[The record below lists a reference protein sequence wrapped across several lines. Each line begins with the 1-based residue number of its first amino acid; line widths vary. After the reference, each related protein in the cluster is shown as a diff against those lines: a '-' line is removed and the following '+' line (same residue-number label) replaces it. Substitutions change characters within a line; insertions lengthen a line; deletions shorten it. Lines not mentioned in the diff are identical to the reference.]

1 MANGGN
7 VIGKFTDEVE
17 QTVTEVAEDVKDSV
31 GEAIEQGMQS
41 VAAPQLTPQQL
52 QQIQQADQKKEMDRQ
67 KQLVY
72 TRSWL
77 SNLQAAQVKVRAEN
91 KQKEQQRLQ
100 AQQEEK
106 QVVEMKKEEKK
117 KQPVN
122 PAIAYAGKAE
132 FKRGV
137 GG

>member
-1 MANGGN
+1 MADSRN

-17 QTVTEVAEDVKDSV
+17 EVAGEVAQDFKDSV
-31 GEAIEQGMQS
+31 GEVIEQGVQS
-41 VAAPQLTPQQL
+41 IASTQLTPQQ
-52 QQIQQADQKKEMDRQ
+52 IQQKQMEDQKKETERQ
-67 KQLVY
+67 RQLSY

-77 SNLQAAQVKVRAEN
+77 KNLDAAQQKVRMEA

-100 AQQEEK
+100 AEQQEK
-106 QVVEMKKEEKK
+106 QVTEMKKEEKK
-117 KQPVN
+117 KPIN

>member
-1 MANGGN
+1 MANN
-7 VIGKFTDEVE
+7 VIGQFKDEIE
-17 QTVTEVAEDVKDSV
+17 QVASETVQDTKDAV
-31 GEAIEQGMQS
+31 GEMIEQNIT
-41 VAAPQLTPQQL
+41 PQPTPQQL
-52 QQIQQADQKKEMDRQ
+52 QQKEADKQKR
-67 KQLVY
+67 LAY
-72 TRSWL
+72 TRKYFQD
-77 SNLQAAQVKVRAEN
+77 LQMAQQKVRMEN

-100 AQQEEK
+100 AQEQEK

-117 KQPVN
+117 KQPIN